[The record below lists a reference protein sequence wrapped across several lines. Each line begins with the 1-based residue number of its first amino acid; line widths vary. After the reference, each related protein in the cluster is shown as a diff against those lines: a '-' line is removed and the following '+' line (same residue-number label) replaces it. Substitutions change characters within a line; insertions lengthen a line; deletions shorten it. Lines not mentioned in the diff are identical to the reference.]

1 FDLDPLPDGPGEGT
15 GAPRGGGVVLKSGVG
30 SVPGVAVGRAGVD
43 TALGRGRGDRCH
55 PHVLGV
61 CDEVLPGRVD
71 HVGGGDVPFALL
83 ILCEGGGDVA
93 AHVGV
98 DDLAPAGGVGDDG
111 VLGVD
116 LLRPGI
122 VPQQDGAVI
131 GDDTLFGQVEQ
142 GLGAPGDTHRLVG
155 RNGTDGGCGV
165 LDLVDG

>member
-1 FDLDPLPDGPGEGT
+1 M
-15 GAPRGGGVVLKSGVG
+15 GG
-30 SVPGVAVGRAGVD
+30 VPGVAVGRAGVD

-61 CDEVLPGRVD
+61 RDEVLPGRVD
-71 HVGGGDVPFALL
+71 HVGCGDVAFTLL
-83 ILCEGGGDVA
+83 VLCEGGGDVA

-111 VLGVD
+111 VLGAD

-122 VPQQDGAVI
+122 VSQQDGTII

-142 GLGAPGDTHRLVG
+142 GLGTTGDTHRLVG

-165 LDLVDG
+165 LDLVNGERRIGLVEPL